1 MYKYKERQDEVLQ
14 ILPDKIDDFYL
25 AGGTALACFYFNHRE
40 SVDLDFFT
48 KDYAPERVEAI
59 IEELKKC
66 LKKKITLT
74 FQVLTDGK
82 ARIMIY
88 EIEFNKT
95 EHLKIDFVEDFFDIH
110 KPFKKVEGI
119 NILSLEDIYLRKI
132 FAIAEIIPK
141 LDITGRK
148 QFIGGRQ
155 EAKDF
160 FDLYYLSHT
169 FMNLSQFAVRY
180 LNAAFKE
187 SLVVWCRTYD
197 CLDIKLG
204 LKDLITDKE
213 IDYQQMER
221 HFKKEID
228 KLLKEELKDL

>member
-1 MYKYKERQDEVLQ
+1 MYKYREYQDEVLQ
-14 ILPDKIDDFYL
+14 VLADKIDDFYL
-25 AGGTALACFYFNHRE
+25 AGGTALARFYFNHRE

-48 KDYAPERVEAI
+48 KDYDLKRVEAI
-59 IEELKKC
+59 IKELKKC
-66 LKKKITLT
+66 LKKKVILIS
-74 FQVLTDGK
+74 QILSAGK
-82 ARIMIY
+82 AKIMIY
-88 EIEFNKT
+88 NVEFNKT
-95 EHLKIDFVEDFFDIH
+95 EYLKIDFVEDIFDIC
-110 KPFKKVEGI
+110 KPFKKVEGM

-132 FAIAEIIPK
+132 FAIAGVIPK
-141 LDITGRK
+141 EDVTGRK

-160 FDLYYLSHT
+160 FDLYHLSHT
-169 FMNLSQFAVRY
+169 FMNLSQFAGRY

-187 SLVVWCRTYD
+187 SLVVWYRTYNR
-197 CLDIKLG
+197 LGIKLG

-228 KLLKEELKDL
+228 KLLEEELKDL